1 MKKTS
6 IALCAVVFGALVMTN
21 AFAEENETLTTT
33 SATTGAVAETWDVAT
48 GAALTGETAAET
60 GAVVESWAKAEETTG
75 DVVEEKD
82 VNAELHAI
90 INKFFEDNK
99 KTYSTLKSRSD
110 FIASLKDKVAKA
122 SEKASKKFEEA
133 FKTLKAALDSYKV
146 AE

>member
-6 IALCAVVFGALVMTN
+6 IALCVVVFGALVMTN
-21 AFAEENETLTTT
+21 AFAENETLTTT
-33 SATTGAVAETWDVAT
+33 SATTGAVAETGDVAT

>member
-1 MKKTS
+1 
-6 IALCAVVFGALVMTN
+6 MTN
-21 AFAEENETLTTT
+21 AFATEEETLTTT
-33 SATTGAVAETWDVAT
+33 AATSGAVAES
-48 GAALTGETAAET
+48 GAALTGDTAAET

>member
-21 AFAEENETLTTT
+21 AFAENETLTTT
-33 SATTGAVAETWDVAT
+33 AVTTGAVAETWDVAT

-75 DVVEEKD
+75 AVVEEKD